1 MITPPWFDTPVE
13 TLAFNAYAMHTSELD
28 ELIQYFRM
36 HPVFFLTDEKVAAA
50 SKELGLSI
58 SHLSNDEYDY
68 VMKGISC

>member
-1 MITPPWFDTPVE
+1 MITPPWFETPVE

-36 HPVFFLTDEKVAAA
+36 HPVFFLTDENIAAA

-58 SHLSNDEYDY
+58 SRLSNDEYDY

>member
-1 MITPPWFDTPVE
+1 MITPPWFETSVE

-36 HPVFFLTDEKVAAA
+36 HPVFFLTDEKIAAA

-58 SHLSNDEYDY
+58 SRLSNDEYDY

>member
-1 MITPPWFDTPVE
+1 MITPPWFETPVE